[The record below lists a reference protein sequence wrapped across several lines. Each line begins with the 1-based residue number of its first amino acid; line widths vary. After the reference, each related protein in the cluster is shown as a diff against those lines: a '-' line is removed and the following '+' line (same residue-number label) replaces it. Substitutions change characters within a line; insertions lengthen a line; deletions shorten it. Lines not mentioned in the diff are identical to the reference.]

1 MLQLRMVGRIFMAGF
16 IEGISRDQTTLFP
29 ERLDDWI
36 GEDHLVRVVD
46 LFVDQ
51 LDLPGLGFQRHAA
64 ARTGRPGYHPAV
76 LLKLFIYGYLNRVPS
91 SRRLECE
98 AGRNVE
104 LMWLT
109 GRLVPDHKTLA
120 DFRRQNGPAIRKT
133 CAKFVDLCRRIGVL
147 KGECVAVDGS
157 KFKAVNNRDRNFTKG
172 KIASRLAHLEVE
184 VGRYIEEADRIDR
197 QETGAARAAH
207 LTGRY
212 HRIRQE
218 IERLLAMDEALAD
231 APDGQI
237 SLTDPDARAMATRAQ
252 HSGHVGYN
260 VQSVVDA
267 ETHLIV
273 THEVTN
279 QGHDRDLLTK
289 MATEAKAVLQREDL
303 HILAD
308 KGYFSAL
315 EILACHKAGITATV
329 PRSDTSGARSKGHF
343 VKADF
348 AYDHDANVYR
358 CPAGQALTHRTTTEQ
373 QGLQMRRYWTNAC
386 KDCALKSRCTTGQER
401 RVSRWEHEHLVEAS
415 NAHRR
420 STFAPMSVR
429 RSTVEHPFGTIKSW
443 TGPCHFLTRRL
454 QGVRTEMSLNV
465 LAYNIKRLIALVGI
479 NRLMTAIPG

>member
-1 MLQLRMVGRIFMAGF
+1 MAGF
-16 IEGISRDQTTLFP
+16 IEGVGRAQTTLFP

-36 GEDHLVRVVD
+36 AEEHLVRVVD

-51 LDLPGLGFQRHAA
+51 LDLVALGFERHAT

-76 LLKLFIYGYLNRVPS
+76 LLKLFIYGYLNRIPS

-109 GRLVPDHKTLA
+109 GRLVPDHKTIA
-120 DFRRQNGPAIRKT
+120 DFRRQNGPAIRRA
-133 CAKFVDLCRRIGVL
+133 CASFVELCRRIGVL
-147 KGECVAVDGS
+147 KGAVVAVDGS

-172 KIASRLAHLEVE
+172 KIASRLAHLEAEVE
-184 VGRYIEEADRIDR
+184 RYLEEADRIDR
-197 QETGAARAAH
+197 QETGAARTERAAH
-207 LTGRY
+207 LSGRF
-212 HRIRQE
+212 HRVRHE
-218 IERLLAMDEALAD
+218 IERLMAMDKALVD

-279 QGHDRDLLTK
+279 QGHDRDLLTR
-289 MATEAKAVLQREDL
+289 MATQAKAVLQRDDM

-308 KGYFSAL
+308 KGYFSAQ
-315 EILACHKAGITATV
+315 EILACHEAGITATV

-348 AYDHDANVYR
+348 AYEHDVDIYR

-386 KDCALKSRCTTGQER
+386 KDCTLKSRCTTGQER

-415 NAHRR
+415 NARRR
-420 STFAPMSVR
+420 SPSAPMSVR
-429 RSTVEHPFGTIKSW
+429 RSTVEHPFGTIKAW

-454 QGVRTEMSLNV
+454 TGVRTEMALNV
-465 LAYNIKRLIALVGI
+465 LAYNIKRMIALVGI
-479 NRLMTAIPG
+479 KALMAAVPE

>member
-1 MLQLRMVGRIFMAGF
+1 MAGF
-16 IEGISRDQTTLFP
+16 IEGASRAQTTLFP

-36 GEDHLVRVVD
+36 VEEHLVRVVD

-51 LDLPGLGFQRHAA
+51 LDLAALGFERHAA

-76 LLKLFIYGYLNRVPS
+76 LLKLFIYGYLNRIPS

-109 GRLVPDHKTLA
+109 GRLVPDHKTIA
-120 DFRRQNGPAIRKT
+120 DFRRQNGPAIRKA
-133 CAKFVDLCRRIGVL
+133 CASFVELCRRIGVL
-147 KGECVAVDGS
+147 KGAVVAVDGS

-172 KIASRLAHLEVE
+172 KIASRLAHLEAEVE
-184 VGRYIEEADRIDR
+184 RYLEEADRIDR
-197 QETGAARAAH
+197 QETGAARTERAAH
-207 LTGRY
+207 LLGRF
-212 HRIRQE
+212 HRVRHE
-218 IERLLAMDEALAD
+218 IERLMAMDKALVD

-289 MATEAKAVLQREDL
+289 MATQAKAALQRDDM
-303 HILAD
+303 HTLAD
-308 KGYFSAL
+308 KGYFSAQ
-315 EILACHKAGITATV
+315 EILACHEAGITATV

-348 AYDHDANVYR
+348 AYEHDADIYR
-358 CPAGQALTHRTTTEQ
+358 CPAGQALKHRTTTEQ

-386 KDCALKSRCTTGQER
+386 KDCALKIRCTTGQER

-415 NAHRR
+415 NARRR
-420 STFAPMSVR
+420 SPSAPMSVR
-429 RSTVEHPFGTIKSW
+429 RSTVEHPFGTIKAW

-454 QGVRTEMSLNV
+454 SGVRTEMALNV
-465 LAYNIKRLIALVGI
+465 LAYNIKRMLALVGI
-479 NRLMTAIPG
+479 KALMAAVPE

>member
-1 MLQLRMVGRIFMAGF
+1 MAGF
-16 IEGISRDQTTLFP
+16 IEGVSRAQTTLFP

-36 GEDHLVRVVD
+36 AEEHLVRVVD

-51 LDLPGLGFQRHAA
+51 FDLAALGFERHAA

-76 LLKLFIYGYLNRVPS
+76 LLKLFIYGYLNRIPS

-109 GRLVPDHKTLA
+109 GRLVPDHKTIA
-120 DFRRQNGPAIRKT
+120 DFRRQNGPGIRKA
-133 CAKFVDLCRRIGVL
+133 CASFVELCRRIGVL
-147 KGECVAVDGS
+147 KGAVVAVDGS

-172 KIASRLAHLEVE
+172 KIASRLAHLEAEVE
-184 VGRYIEEADRIDR
+184 RYLEEADRIDR
-197 QETGAARAAH
+197 QESGAARTERAAH
-207 LTGRY
+207 LSGRF
-212 HRIRQE
+212 HRARHE
-218 IERLLAMDEALAD
+218 IERLMAMNKALVD

-237 SLTDPDARAMATRAQ
+237 SLTDPDARVMATRVQ
-252 HSGHVGYN
+252 HSGHVGHN
-260 VQSVVDA
+260 VQRVVDA
-267 ETHLIV
+267 EAHLIV

-289 MATEAKAVLQREDL
+289 MATQAKAALQREDM

-308 KGYFSAL
+308 KGYFSAQ
-315 EILACHKAGITATV
+315 EILACHEAGVTATV

-348 AYDHDANVYR
+348 AYEHDADIYR

-373 QGLQMRRYWTNAC
+373 QELQMRRYWTNAC

-415 NAHRR
+415 NARRR
-420 STFAPMSVR
+420 SPSAPMSVR
-429 RSTVEHPFGTIKSW
+429 RSTVEHPFGTIKAW

-454 QGVRTEMSLNV
+454 TGVRTEMALNV
-465 LAYNIKRLIALVGI
+465 LA
-479 NRLMTAIPG
+479 

>member
-1 MLQLRMVGRIFMAGF
+1 
-16 IEGISRDQTTLFP
+16 
-29 ERLDDWI
+29 
-36 GEDHLVRVVD
+36 
-46 LFVDQ
+46 
-51 LDLPGLGFQRHAA
+51 
-64 ARTGRPGYHPAV
+64 
-76 LLKLFIYGYLNRVPS
+76 
-91 SRRLECE
+91 
-98 AGRNVE
+98 
-104 LMWLT
+104 MWLT
-109 GRLVPDHKTLA
+109 GRLVPDHKTIA

-133 CAKFVDLCRRIGVL
+133 CAKFVEMCRRIGVL
-147 KGECVAVDGS
+147 KGEVVAVDGS

-172 KIASRLAHLEVE
+172 KIASRLAHLEAE

-197 QETGAARAAH
+197 QETGAARAERVAH
-207 LTGRY
+207 LTCRY
-212 HRIRQE
+212 RRIRQE
-218 IERLLAMDEALAD
+218 IERLLAIDETLAD
-231 APDGQI
+231 APDRQI
-237 SLTDPDARAMATRAQ
+237 SLTDPDALAMATRAQ

-273 THEVTN
+273 AHEVTN

-289 MATEAKAVLQREDL
+289 MAIQAKVALQRDDMQ
-303 HILAD
+303 ILAD

-348 AYDHDANVYR
+348 TYDHDADVYR

-386 KDCALKSRCTTGQER
+386 KACALKSRCTTGHER
-401 RVSRWEHEHLVEAS
+401 RVSRWEHVHLVEAS
-415 NAHRR
+415 NAQRR
-420 STFAPMSVR
+420 SPAAPMSVR

-454 QGVRTEMSLNV
+454 SGVGTEMALNV
-465 LAYNIKRLIALVGI
+465 LAYNIKRIITLLGVKG
-479 NRLMTAIPG
+479 LMAAIPG

>member
-1 MLQLRMVGRIFMAGF
+1 M
-16 IEGISRDQTTLFP
+16 
-29 ERLDDWI
+29 
-36 GEDHLVRVVD
+36 
-46 LFVDQ
+46 
-51 LDLPGLGFQRHAA
+51 
-64 ARTGRPGYHPAV
+64 
-76 LLKLFIYGYLNRVPS
+76 
-91 SRRLECE
+91 
-98 AGRNVE
+98 
-104 LMWLT
+104 
-109 GRLVPDHKTLA
+109 
-120 DFRRQNGPAIRKT
+120 
-133 CAKFVDLCRRIGVL
+133 CRRIGVL
-147 KGECVAVDGS
+147 KGEVVAVDGS

-172 KIASRLAHLEVE
+172 KIASRLAHLEAE

-197 QETGAARAAH
+197 QETGAARTERAAH

-212 HRIRQE
+212 NRICKE
-218 IERLLAMDEALAD
+218 IERLLEMEEKLAD

-273 THEVTN
+273 AHEVTN

-289 MATEAKAVLQREDL
+289 MAKQAKAALQREDM

-315 EILACHKAGITATV
+315 EILACHNASITATV
-329 PRSDTSGARSKGHF
+329 PRSDTSGARSKGHY

-348 AYDHDANVYR
+348 AYDHSADIYR

-386 KDCALKSRCTTGQER
+386 KTCALKKHCTTGYER

-415 NAHRR
+415 NARRR
-420 STFAPMSVR
+420 SPAAPMSVR

-454 QGVRTEMSLNV
+454 GGVGTEMALNV
-465 LAYNIKRLIALVGI
+465 LAYNIKRLVALVGI
-479 NRLMTAIPG
+479 KGLMAAIPG

>member
-1 MLQLRMVGRIFMAGF
+1 MAGF

-29 ERLDDWI
+29 ERLDEWI

-51 LDLPGLGFQRHAA
+51 LNLPGLGFQRHTA
-64 ARTGRPGYHPAV
+64 ARMGRPGYHPAV
-76 LLKLFIYGYLNRVPS
+76 LLKLFIYGYLNRIPS

-104 LMWLT
+104 VMWLT
-109 GRLVPDHKTLA
+109 GRLVPDHKTIA
-120 DFRRQNGPAIRKT
+120 EFRRQNGPAIRKT
-133 CAKFVDLCRRIGVL
+133 CAKFVELCRRIGVL
-147 KGECVAVDGS
+147 KGEVVAVDGS

-172 KIASRLAHLEVE
+172 KIASRLAHLEAE

-197 QETGAARAAH
+197 QETGAARTERAAH

-212 HRIRQE
+212 HRICKE
-218 IERLLAMDEALAD
+218 IERLLAMEEKLAD
-231 APDGQI
+231 ALDGQI

-273 THEVTN
+273 AHEVTN

-289 MATEAKAVLQREDL
+289 MAKQAKAALQREDM

-315 EILACHKAGITATV
+315 EILACHNASITATV
-329 PRSDTSGARSKGHF
+329 PRSDTSGARSKGHY

-348 AYDHDANVYR
+348 AYDHSADIYR

-386 KDCALKSRCTTGQER
+386 KTCALKKHCTTGYER

-415 NAHRR
+415 NARRR
-420 STFAPMSVR
+420 SPAAPMSVR

-454 QGVRTEMSLNV
+454 GGVSTEMALNV
-465 LAYNIKRLIALVGI
+465 LAYNIKRMVALVGI
-479 NRLMTAIPG
+479 KGLMAAIPG

>member
-1 MLQLRMVGRIFMAGF
+1 MAGF
-16 IEGISRDQTTLFP
+16 IEGVDRGQLVLFP

-36 GEDHLVRVVD
+36 GEDSLVRVVD
-46 LFVDQ
+46 FFVEEQ
-51 LDLPGLGFQRHAA
+51 DLQRLGFARSAP

-76 LLKLFIYGYLNRVPS
+76 LLKLFIYGYLNRIPS
-91 SRRLECE
+91 SRRLERE

-104 LMWLT
+104 VMWLT
-109 GRLVPDHKTLA
+109 GKLVPDHKTIA
-120 DFRRQNGPAIRKT
+120 DFRRDNGAGIRKV
-133 CAKFVDLCRRIGVL
+133 CAQFVELCRRIGVL
-147 KGECVAVDGS
+147 KGAVVAVDGS

-172 KIASRLAHLEVE
+172 KIASRLTHLEAEVE
-184 VGRYIEEADRIDR
+184 RYLEEADRIDR
-197 QETGAARAAH
+197 QEAGAARAERAAH
-207 LTGRY
+207 LSGRF
-212 HRIRQE
+212 HRVRHE
-218 IERLLAMDEALAD
+218 IERLMALDKALVD

-289 MATEAKAVLQREDL
+289 MATHAKAVLQREDM

-308 KGYFSAL
+308 KGYFSAQ
-315 EILACHKAGITATV
+315 EILACHEAGITATV
-329 PRSDTSGARSKGHF
+329 PRSDTSGARAKGHF

-348 AYDHDANVYR
+348 AYEHDADIYR

-373 QGLQMRRYWTNAC
+373 QGLQMPRYWTNAC
-386 KDCALKSRCTTGQER
+386 KDCDLKSRCTTGQER

-415 NAHRR
+415 NARRR
-420 STFAPMSVR
+420 SSSAPMRVR

-454 QGVRTEMSLNV
+454 SGVRTEMALNV
-465 LAYNIKRLIALVGI
+465 LAYNIKRMIALVGI
-479 NRLMTAIPG
+479 KGLMAAVPE

>member
-1 MLQLRMVGRIFMAGF
+1 MVGGLCMAGF
-16 IEGISRDQTTLFP
+16 IEGVSRDQTTFFP
-29 ERLDDWI
+29 ERLEDWI
-36 GEDHLVRVVD
+36 GEDHLARVVD
-46 LFVDQ
+46 MFVDQ
-51 LDLPGLGFQRHAA
+51 LDLPALGFQRHAA

-76 LLKLFIYGYLNRVPS
+76 LLKLFIYGYLNRIPS
-91 SRRLECE
+91 SRRLEGE

-104 LMWLT
+104 VMWLT
-109 GRLVPDHKTLA
+109 GRLVPDHKTIA

-147 KGECVAVDGS
+147 KGEVVAVDGS

-172 KIASRLAHLEVE
+172 KIASRLAHLEAE

-197 QETGAARAAH
+197 QETGATRAERAAH
-207 LTGRY
+207 LTDRF
-212 HRIRQE
+212 HRIQQE
-218 IERLLAMDEALAD
+218 IERLLALDEALAD

-289 MATEAKAVLQREDL
+289 MAIQAKVALQREEL

-315 EILACHKAGITATV
+315 EILACHNASITATV
-329 PRSDTSGARSKGHF
+329 PRSDTSGARSKGHY

-348 AYDHDANVYR
+348 AYDHSADIYR

-386 KDCALKSRCTTGQER
+386 KTCALKKHCTTGYER

-415 NAHRR
+415 NARRR
-420 STFAPMSVR
+420 SPAAPMSVR

-454 QGVRTEMSLNV
+454 GGVGTEMALNV
-465 LAYNIKRLIALVGI
+465 LAYNIKRMIALVGI
-479 NRLMTAIPG
+479 KGMIAAIPG

>member
-1 MLQLRMVGRIFMAGF
+1 MAGF

-29 ERLDDWI
+29 ERLDEWI

-51 LDLPGLGFQRHAA
+51 LNLPGLGFQRHTA

-76 LLKLFIYGYLNRVPS
+76 LLKLFIYGYLNRIPS

-104 LMWLT
+104 VMWLT
-109 GRLVPDHKTLA
+109 GRLVPDHKTIA
-120 DFRRQNGPAIRKT
+120 EFRRQNGPAIRKT
-133 CAKFVDLCRRIGVL
+133 CAKFVELCRRIGVL
-147 KGECVAVDGS
+147 KGEVVAVDGS

-172 KIASRLAHLEVE
+172 KIASRLAHLEAE

-197 QETGAARAAH
+197 QETGAARTERAAH

-212 HRIRQE
+212 HRICKE
-218 IERLLAMDEALAD
+218 IERLLAMEEKLAD

-273 THEVTN
+273 AHEVTN

-289 MATEAKAVLQREDL
+289 MAKQAKAALQREDM

-315 EILACHKAGITATV
+315 EILACHNASITATV
-329 PRSDTSGARSKGHF
+329 PRSDTSGARSKGHY

-348 AYDHDANVYR
+348 AYDHSADIYR
-358 CPAGQALTHRTTTEQ
+358 CPAGQALTHRTTSEQ

-386 KDCALKSRCTTGQER
+386 KTCALKKHCTTGYER

-415 NAHRR
+415 NARRR
-420 STFAPMSVR
+420 SPAAPMSVR

-454 QGVRTEMSLNV
+454 GGVGTEMALNV
-465 LAYNIKRLIALVGI
+465 LAYNIKRLVALVGI
-479 NRLMTAIPG
+479 KGLMAAIPG

>member
-1 MLQLRMVGRIFMAGF
+1 MAGF
-16 IEGISRDQTTLFP
+16 IEGVSRAQTTLFP

-36 GEDHLVRVVD
+36 AEEHLVRVVD

-51 LDLPGLGFQRHAA
+51 LDLAALGFERHAA
-64 ARTGRPGYHPAV
+64 ARTGRPGFHPAV
-76 LLKLFIYGYLNRVPS
+76 LLKLFIYGYLNRIPS

-109 GRLVPDHKTLA
+109 CRLVPDHKTIA
-120 DFRRQNGPAIRKT
+120 DFRRQNGPAIRKA
-133 CAKFVDLCRRIGVL
+133 CASFVELCRRIGVL
-147 KGECVAVDGS
+147 KGAVVAVDGS

-172 KIASRLAHLEVE
+172 KIASRLAHLEAEVE
-184 VGRYIEEADRIDR
+184 RYLEEADRIDR
-197 QETGAARAAH
+197 QETGAARTERAAH
-207 LTGRY
+207 LSGRF
-212 HRIRQE
+212 HRVRHE
-218 IERLLAMDEALAD
+218 IERLMAMDKALVD
-231 APDGQI
+231 VPDGQI

-289 MATEAKAVLQREDL
+289 MATQAKAALQRDDM

-308 KGYFSAL
+308 KGYFSAQ
-315 EILACHKAGITATV
+315 EILACHEAGITATV

-348 AYDHDANVYR
+348 AYEHGADIYR
-358 CPAGQALTHRTTTEQ
+358 CPAGQALKHRTTTEQ
-373 QGLQMRRYWTNAC
+373 QGLQMRRYWTNVC
-386 KDCALKSRCTTGQER
+386 KDCALKNRCTTGQER

-415 NAHRR
+415 NARRR
-420 STFAPMSVR
+420 SPSAPMSVR
-429 RSTVEHPFGTIKSW
+429 RSTVEHPFGTIKAW

-454 QGVRTEMSLNV
+454 SGVRTEMALNV
-465 LAYNIKRLIALVGI
+465 LAYNIKRMLALVGI
-479 NRLMTAIPG
+479 KALMAAVPE